1 MTEVDRDRVVEEI
14 VRQITLHLGRLE
26 AREEQAA
33 KYRQVV
39 LYPERHGGI
48 NLGVEREKT
57 AASIAALRAL
67 AKDLGLKEQVDSK
80 IDIPPDMV

>member
-1 MTEVDRDRVVEEI
+1 MAEIDRDRVIDEI

-26 AREEQAA
+26 AREEQVAR
-33 KYRQVV
+33 YRQVV
-39 LYPERHGGI
+39 QYPERHGGI

-67 AKDLGLKEQVDSK
+67 AKDLGLKEEVDSK